1 MILPL
6 KERETVS
13 RVFKEDLQKSW
24 KSTPLKKEKN
34 KLLMLQVSKSPQE
47 NYKKEINST
56 FLEVESLFQKHF
68 MLILSKSLKNNN
80 NK

>member
-1 MILPL
+1 MILHL

-13 RVFKEDLQKSW
+13 KVFKEGLLKSW

-56 FLEVESLFQKHF
+56 FFVVEFLFQKHF